1 LRLYEKTR
9 DESSRDDSSGRYES
23 ALPRGAVDVSSARR
37 SEPLANQAKA
47 FVDRILTGVPCRSD
61 AKESLGVVKV
71 LEAATRSMSI
81 GGAMCPVD
89 VTPPVVYK
97 TAWASVETLGKPRP
111 VEVAPLETATVE
123 TTHTDVQGVVSAG
136 E

>member
-1 LRLYEKTR
+1 MSFAWRT
-9 DESSRDDSSGRYES
+9 
-23 ALPRGAVDVSSARR
+23 
-37 SEPLANQAKA
+37 EPLAKQAKA
-47 FVDRILTGVPCRSD
+47 FVDRVLTGVPCRSGAED
-61 AKESLGVVKV
+61 GLDVAKV

-89 VTPPVVYK
+89 VTPPVLYK

-111 VEVAPLETATVE
+111 VEVAPLETAPVE
-123 TTHTDVQGVVSAG
+123 TTRSEVDGVVSAG